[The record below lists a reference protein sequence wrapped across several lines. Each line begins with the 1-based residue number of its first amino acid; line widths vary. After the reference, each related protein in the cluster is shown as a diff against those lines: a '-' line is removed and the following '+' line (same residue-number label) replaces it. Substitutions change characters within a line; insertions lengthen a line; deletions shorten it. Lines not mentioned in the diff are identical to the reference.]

1 MVEMAGGR
9 DSLAADSDDEDDDD
23 SAPPQV
29 RALPDG
35 AEKSARKAA
44 ARN

>member
-1 MVEMAGGR
+1 MVEMAGDRG
-9 DSLAADSDDEDDDD
+9 SLAADSDDEDGDC
-23 SAPPQV
+23 APPQI

-35 AEKSARKAA
+35 AEKSAREAT

>member
-9 DSLAADSDDEDDDD
+9 GSLAADSDDEDDD
-23 SAPPQV
+23 SAPPQI

>member
-9 DSLAADSDDEDDDD
+9 GSLAADSDDEDDD
-23 SAPPQV
+23 SAPPQI

-35 AEKSARKAA
+35 AENSARKAA

>member
-9 DSLAADSDDEDDDD
+9 GSLAADSGDEDDD
-23 SAPPQV
+23 SAPPQI

>member
-1 MVEMAGGR
+1 MVEMAGGGG
-9 DSLAADSDDEDDDD
+9 SLAADSDDEDDD
-23 SAPPQV
+23 SAPPRI

-35 AEKSARKAA
+35 AEMPARKAA